1 MDALPGM
8 GLPAGWAS
16 ATLGELCD
24 VIGGITVDA
33 KRGGPGHVEVPYL
46 RVANVQRGR
55 LDLAKMRTILVPE
68 AKLEALTLQHGD
80 VLLNEGGDRDKVGR
94 GWVWEDQLPQCVF
107 QNHVF
112 RARVRDDVV
121 CPYFL
126 SLYLN
131 EFGRDYFLTGAKQ
144 TTNLASISLSA
155 VKGAPVVVP
164 PRAEQD
170 RIVAAVNTLF
180 EEVEAGEAALARARE
195 GLTQFRASLLH
206 AASTGALTA
215 DWRAAN
221 PTNQTGGD
229 LLADVLAKRR
239 IRWAEGYR
247 AAAEARGRRLDGEA
261 WLARYPQPQPAT
273 GDELVPLPHGW
284 AWASLD
290 QLCVTMT
297 SGSRAWAPYY
307 DRGTSVFVM
316 AQNVRPGRFDRSFV
330 QLVDP
335 PQEDP
340 ERIRTRIQRDD
351 LLVTI
356 VGANTGDVC
365 RVDADVVDH
374 YVCQSVALMRP
385 VRADLAE
392 YLDLFLN
399 SERGGQAAFARM
411 MYGAG
416 RPHLSFD
423 QLKSVAVP
431 LPPPAE
437 IAAILHAV
445 REAWIESDALMPE
458 GFASSLRRSILH
470 AAFTGRLVP
479 QDPADEPASA
489 LLARLRAAP
498 ATARRPRA
506 RHTATQPEL
515 IETPG

>member
-24 VIGGITVDA
+24 LIGGITVDA

-68 AKLEALTLQHGD
+68 AKLEALTLQRGD

-164 PRAEQD
+164 PRAEQT
-170 RIVAAVNTLF
+170 RIVAAVNALF

-221 PTNQTGGD
+221 PTNETADD
-229 LLADVLAKRR
+229 LLAQ
-239 IRWAEGYR
+239 IM
-247 AAAEARGRRLDGEA
+247 EARGDSIGRRGRSLLPPDLSSEPDLPPGWRWA
-261 WLARYPQPQPAT
+261 SVDQVTNFLGNGLARAPD
-273 GDELVPLPHGW
+273 GDTTDLRILRISAVRPLKVDQGEHRFYHPLPGENLAGATTQRHD
-284 AWASLD
+284 L
-290 QLCVTMT
+290 LFTRY
-297 SGSRAWAPYY
+297 SGSEQYVGVCGMVRFEEPTLFPDKVMCARPLPGFADLSEYLEIALNAGPSRAYIA
-307 DRGTSVFVM
+307 R
-316 AQNVRPGRFDRSFV
+316 N
-330 QLVDP
+330 
-335 PQEDP
+335 
-340 ERIRTRIQRDD
+340 IRTTAGQKGIAGSS
-351 LLVTI
+351 I
-356 VGANTGDVC
+356 
-365 RVDADVVDH
+365 
-374 YVCQSVALMRP
+374 
-385 VRADLAE
+385 RAC
-392 YLDLFLN
+392 
-399 SERGGQAAFARM
+399 
-411 MYGAG
+411 
-416 RPHLSFD
+416 P
-423 QLKSVAVP
+423 VP
-431 LPPPAE
+431 LPPRSE
-437 IAAILHAV
+437 LAAIIAAV
-445 REAWIESDALMPE
+445 REAQAEATALPPE
-458 GFASSLRRSILH
+458 GFADQLRQSILH
-470 AAFTGRLVP
+470 AAFTGRIVP
-479 QDPADEPASA
+479 QHPADEPAAA

-498 ATARRPRA
+498 SAARRPRA
-506 RHTATQPEL
+506 RRTATQPDL
-515 IETPG
+515 IETPA

>member
-1 MDALPGM
+1 MDALPSE
-8 GLPAGWAS
+8 GLPPGWTIAKLGDLGVWTGGGTPSKSRDDFWTGGTVPWVSPKDMKAARVGEGAERITEAAVAQSAAKLVPAGSVLCVVRSGILQHTFPVAI
-16 ATLGELCD
+16 ADQDVTLNQDMRALTPAR
-24 VIGGITVDA
+24 GIA
-33 KRGGPGHVEVPYL
+33 AEYL
-46 RVANVQRGR
+46 RHYLRYRNDDILHSCSKDGTTVASIEQPR
-55 LDLAKMRTILVPE
+55 LHDFSVPLAPE
-68 AKLEALTLQHGD
+68 AE
-80 VLLNEGGDRDKVGR
+80 
-94 GWVWEDQLPQCVF
+94 
-107 QNHVF
+107 
-112 RARVRDDVV
+112 
-121 CPYFL
+121 
-126 SLYLN
+126 
-131 EFGRDYFLTGAKQ
+131 Q
-144 TTNLASISLSA
+144 T
-155 VKGAPVVVP
+155 
-164 PRAEQD
+164 
-170 RIVAAVNTLF
+170 RIVAAVNALF

-206 AASTGALTA
+206 AACAGALTA

-221 PTNQTGGD
+221 PTNETGHD

-239 IRWAEGYR
+239 IKWAEGYR

-261 WLARYPQPQPAT
+261 WMARYPQPQPVT
-273 GDELVPLPHGW
+273 GDDLESLPQGW

-307 DRGTSVFVM
+307 DRGASVFVM

-335 PQEDP
+335 PQDDP

-365 RVDADVVDH
+365 RVDADIVDH

-431 LPPPAE
+431 LPPSAE
-437 IAAILHAV
+437 IAAILLAV
-445 REAWIESDALMPE
+445 REAWIESDALMADV
-458 GFASSLRRSILH
+458 FAASLRQSILH
-470 AAFTGRLVP
+470 AAFTGRLAP
-479 QDPADEPASA
+479 QDPADEPAAA
-489 LLARLRAAP
+489 LLARLRATP
-498 ATARRPRA
+498 AASRRPRA
-506 RHTATQPEL
+506 RRNATQPDL
-515 IETPG
+515 IETPA

>member
-1 MDALPGM
+1 MDALGTE
-8 GLPAGWAS
+8 GLPPGWATARLSDLIEPPETVNPTTEFEGRAAFAYISLTSVEPGKVVAPEMIAPAS
-16 ATLGELCD
+16 APGRARQRIRAGDTLFSC
-24 VIGGITVDA
+24 VRV
-33 KRGGPGHVEVPYL
+33 YL
-46 RVANVQRGR
+46 EKVVR
-55 LDLAKMRTILVPE
+55 VPE
-68 AKLEALTLQHGD
+68 ALDGEVCSTAFAVLRPRPGIDPGYLHWLTRRPAFLRAAEERQKGNSPPAIQEADL
-80 VLLNEGGDRDKVGR
+80 R
-94 GWVWEDQLPQCVF
+94 
-107 QNHVF
+107 
-112 RARVRDDVV
+112 
-121 CPYFL
+121 
-126 SLYLN
+126 
-131 EFGRDYFLTGAKQ
+131 
-144 TTNLASISLSA
+144 SIE
-155 VKGAPVVVP
+155 VPVAPP
-164 PRAEQD
+164 AEQT
-170 RIVAAVNTLF
+170 RIVATVNTLF
-180 EEVEAGEAALARARE
+180 DEVEAGEAALARARE

-206 AASTGALTA
+206 AACTGALTA

-221 PTNQTGGD
+221 PTNQTGHD

-247 AAAEARGRRLDGEA
+247 AAAEARGRRLDGDA
-261 WLARYPQPQPAT
+261 WLARYPQPQPVT
-273 GDELVPLPHGW
+273 TENLEPLPNGW
-284 AWASLD
+284 TWASLD
-290 QLCVTMT
+290 ELCVTMT

-316 AQNVRPGRFDRSFV
+316 AQNVRPGRFDRNYV

-335 PQEDP
+335 PDGDP
-340 ERIRTRIQRDD
+340 ERIRTRIQRYD

-431 LPPPAE
+431 LPPLAE
-437 IAAILHAV
+437 IAAILDAV
-445 REAWIESDALMPE
+445 REAWIEADALMPE
-458 GFASSLRRSILH
+458 GFASSLRQAILH
-470 AAFTGRLVP
+470 AAITGRLVP
-479 QDPADEPASA
+479 QDPTDEPAAA

-498 ATARRPRA
+498 AAARRPRA
-506 RHTATQPEL
+506 RRTATQPDL
-515 IETPG
+515 IETPA

>member
-24 VIGGITVDA
+24 VIGGLTVDA

-55 LDLAKMRTILVPE
+55 LDLAKMRTIRVPE
-68 AKLEALTLQHGD
+68 AKLEALTLQPGD

-144 TTNLASISLSA
+144 TTNLASLSLSA

-170 RIVAAVNTLF
+170 RIVAAVNALF

-195 GLTQFRASLLH
+195 GLTQFRVSLLH
-206 AASTGALTA
+206 AACTGALTA

-221 PTNQTGGD
+221 PTNQTGSD
-229 LLADVLAKRR
+229 LLAAILRR
-239 IRWAEGYR
+239 RQRLWEYG
-247 AAAEARGRRLDGEA
+247 ETARGRRPSAYQRPPEA
-261 WLARYPQPQPAT
+261 VAADLPSLPA
-273 GDELVPLPHGW
+273 GW
-284 AWASLD
+284 AWATVAQLSFVSGGLTKNASRNDSPMQLPYLRVANVGEDRIDLTDLRKIGVTEGELPRIALLPGDLLFVEGNGSAD
-290 QLCVTMT
+290 QIGRVALW
-297 SGSRAWAPYY
+297 SG
-307 DRGTSVFVM
+307 
-316 AQNVRPGRFDRSFV
+316 QVRPCV
-330 QLVDP
+330 HQNHL
-335 PQEDP
+335 
-340 ERIRTRIQRDD
+340 IK
-351 LLVTI
+351 
-356 VGANTGDVC
+356 A
-365 RVDADVVDH
+365 
-374 YVCQSVALMRP
+374 RP
-385 VRADLAE
+385 VRR
-392 YLDLFLN
+392 FLGRWMRDWFM
-399 SERGGQAAFARM
+399 SPLGKQLVQAAASSTS
-411 MYGAG
+411 GL
-416 RPHLSFD
+416 HTLSISKIEG
-423 QLKSVAVP
+423 LPVP
-431 LPPPAE
+431 IPPAAE
-437 IAAILHAV
+437 LRRILPRCAEMKREHADGALV
-445 REAWIESDALMPE
+445 LDQQSDAL
-458 GFASSLRRSILH
+458 SSLRQSILH

-479 QDPADEPASA
+479 QDPADEPAAA

-498 ATARRPRA
+498 SASRRPRA
-506 RHTATQPEL
+506 RRTATQPDL
-515 IETPG
+515 IETPA